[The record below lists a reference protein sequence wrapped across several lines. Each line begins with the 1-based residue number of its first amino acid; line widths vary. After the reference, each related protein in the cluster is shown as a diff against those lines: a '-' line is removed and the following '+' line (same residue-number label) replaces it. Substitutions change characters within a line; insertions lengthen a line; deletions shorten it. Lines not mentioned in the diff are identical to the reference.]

1 MWNYPAN
8 GNFCMW
14 NFYGDFRKVIPV
26 WHTVAYLGFHFGGG
40 GGSIFYWKSGRSHA
54 YARGG
59 GGHAPLRKVFKI
71 VQFGT
76 A

>member
-26 WHTVAYLGFHFGGG
+26 WHTVAYLEFHFGGG
-40 GGSIFYWKSGRSHA
+40 GVQFFIGKVGEATRML
-54 YARGG
+54 GE
-59 GGHAPLRKVFKI
+59 GGHAPLRKVFKM

-76 A
+76 V